1 MEIAIFMIIGF
12 IGAVVFVIYGE
23 VQSMDQNMWN
33 QNNALKQ
40 KITQLEGEV
49 ISLNK
54 TISALKEEKSE
65 KSEKSEEGET
75 WMHFYKQD

>member
-54 TISALKEEKSE
+54 TISALKEEKGE
-65 KSEKSEEGET
+65 KSDE
-75 WMHFYKQD
+75 

>member
-65 KSEKSEEGET
+65 KSDE
-75 WMHFYKQD
+75 

>member
-65 KSEKSEEGET
+65 KSEE
-75 WMHFYKQD
+75 

>member
-1 MEIAIFMIIGF
+1 MIIGF

-65 KSEKSEEGET
+65 KSEE
-75 WMHFYKQD
+75 

>member
-1 MEIAIFMIIGF
+1 MIIGF

-65 KSEKSEEGET
+65 KSDE
-75 WMHFYKQD
+75 

>member
-54 TISALKEEKSE
+54 TISALKEEKNE
-65 KSEKSEEGET
+65 KSDE
-75 WMHFYKQD
+75 